1 MFPACDLP
9 SLFRFFIWPEY
20 AVALQEFCNF
30 CKIPHQ
36 LDPENSC
43 FFNRRVSAGFCKN
56 CKILQKGRGSGY
68 VKYLKSNRFLH
79 MVMRSLPRQKDR
91 FATTLQNCKSYCKKG
106 TVSGPSGSR
115 IPYFRE
121 IPCCRD
127 RCCKNCKICKRAA
140 ESRRGGHMRPA
151 SGCQRK
157 GVAYGVFQKMRL
169 KRRR

>member
-106 TVSGPSGSR
+106 DSIWTLRQQDTLFSGNTLLPRSLLQ
-115 IPYFRE
+115 
-121 IPCCRD
+121 
-127 RCCKNCKICKRAA
+127 KLQNL
-140 ESRRGGHMRPA
+140 
-151 SGCQRK
+151 QK
-157 GVAYGVFQKMRL
+157 GR
-169 KRRR
+169 